1 MSPQKF
7 LSKWRN
13 KIGSPV
19 RKTILVLTL
28 SLGTLAMTEG
38 NTLPTSDS
46 IAIPAEE
53 VPLGK
58 GLDFKDLPE
67 LPSLTLVDKNLNT
80 IAKFYGDS
88 KEIKIRFET
97 TFKEAV
103 FLMEY
108 NGRKIY
114 VIPSS

>member
-1 MSPQKF
+1 MKPQKF

-13 KIGSPV
+13 NIGSPV
-19 RKTILVLTL
+19 RKTILILTL

-38 NTLPTSDS
+38 NPLLISDS
-46 IAIPAEE
+46 HAIAADE

-80 IAKFYGDS
+80 IAKFYGDT
-88 KEIKIRFET
+88 KEIKTRFET
-97 TFKEAV
+97 TFNEAV